1 MSDITAL
8 KGIIEKKSDFQNAHK
23 KLLDFTKDKSEF
35 NNVAP
40 ILLGLEPIK
49 PKAEP
54 VSGNIYE
61 GMVDLEPEQKEKWNA
76 KIVESA
82 IKAYQVRIAAY
93 NVQATKL
100 YEIIK
105 AAMSEAVRLECH
117 NRFAE
122 LWYPHIA
129 PTSSTMEQPQ
139 NLWKL
144 VQRTM
149 TSSENGNHFAMA
161 LGAMKRLSSMKQTAA
176 ESLMDWNARIELEVN
191 RAQQDGI
198 ALVFPGAA
206 RDQYALMP
214 AAIKQE
220 YAHTA
225 SKKTTQLTSRYAHPV
240 QPSPQ
245 VKSLRTELQE
255 TQLSS
260 APTTP
265 QAHKGNLTSQ
275 DSVRAQQTASHTAEH
290 TVMPTHVEYWD
301 RN

>member
-100 YEIIK
+100 
-105 AAMSEAVRLECH
+105 
-117 NRFAE
+117 
-122 LWYPHIA
+122 
-129 PTSSTMEQPQ
+129 
-139 NLWKL
+139 
-144 VQRTM
+144 
-149 TSSENGNHFAMA
+149 
-161 LGAMKRLSSMKQTAA
+161 
-176 ESLMDWNARIELEVN
+176 
-191 RAQQDGI
+191 
-198 ALVFPGAA
+198 
-206 RDQYALMP
+206 
-214 AAIKQE
+214 
-220 YAHTA
+220 
-225 SKKTTQLTSRYAHPV
+225 
-240 QPSPQ
+240 
-245 VKSLRTELQE
+245 
-255 TQLSS
+255 
-260 APTTP
+260 
-265 QAHKGNLTSQ
+265 
-275 DSVRAQQTASHTAEH
+275 
-290 TVMPTHVEYWD
+290 
-301 RN
+301 